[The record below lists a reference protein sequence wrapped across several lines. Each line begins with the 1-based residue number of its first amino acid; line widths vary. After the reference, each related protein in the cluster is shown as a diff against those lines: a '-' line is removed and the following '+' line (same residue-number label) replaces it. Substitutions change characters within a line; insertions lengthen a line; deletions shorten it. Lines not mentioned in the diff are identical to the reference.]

1 MLKKIKQFFDKH
13 PWDWVAHF
21 ILGFVVF
28 WINYGGLAL
37 CGRGDIFVMV
47 IGTVN
52 FLFAVELTQMDVF
65 GVSWSRLVD
74 TGVDLACGWLGIYV
88 AVIIL

>member
-1 MLKKIKQFFDKH
+1 MIDKIKQFFNRH

-28 WINYGGLAL
+28 WINMGVLLLWDGNT
-37 CGRGDIFVMV
+37 FVAV
-47 IGTVN
+47 FATVN

-65 GVSWSRLVD
+65 GVSWSRLID
-74 TGVDLACGWLGIYV
+74 TAVDLACGWIGVYV
-88 AVIIL
+88 GVLIT